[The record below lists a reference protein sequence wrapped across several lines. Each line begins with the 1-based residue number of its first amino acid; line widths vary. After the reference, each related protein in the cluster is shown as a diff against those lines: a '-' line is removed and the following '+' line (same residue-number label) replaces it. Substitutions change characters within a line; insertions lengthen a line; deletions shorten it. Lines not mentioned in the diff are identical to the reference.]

1 MVKKLFK
8 HEFLAWSRIVPL
20 FFLIA
25 PVAALMFRLLE
36 LLETDFII
44 FDLIRGMTLL
54 SSVVGVIVCIGAPV
68 VFGITRFYKN
78 LFTGEGYL
86 TFTLPVKTS
95 DQLLVKIVTA
105 GTFSVCAV
113 IVALFTL
120 LIFLAGE
127 PLEEI
132 VFGIRSFLSL
142 APQELEMHLGLYILE
157 ILLILIVGLFTSHLQ
172 YYSCICLGQLSR
184 KNRILSAVA
193 AYFLYYVIAQVL
205 SSLFSLAM
213 LLLANTSVSYAVFE
227 FMDAHPFATI
237 HLSMLFSLLICIVFS
252 GVFYLICHHVIHK
265 KLNLE

>member
-25 PVAALMFRLLE
+25 PVAALVFRLLE
-36 LLETDFII
+36 LVETDFII
-44 FDLIRGMTLL
+44 FDLIRGMTLF
-54 SSVVGVIVCIGAPV
+54 SSVIGVIVCIGAPV

-127 PLEEI
+127 PLETFIFDLRTFLSSLPSE
-132 VFGIRSFLSL
+132 VSMHFGI
-142 APQELEMHLGLYILE
+142 YILE
-157 ILLILIVGLFTSHLQ
+157 ALIILIVGLFTSHLQ

-193 AYFLYYVIAQVL
+193 AYFLYYVITQVL
-205 SSLFSLAM
+205 STLSSLAM
-213 LLLANTSVSYAVFE
+213 LLLAETALVDAVFQ

-237 HLSMLFSLLICIVFS
+237 HLSMLFALLICIVFS
-252 GVFYLICHHVIHK
+252 GIFYLICHHVIHK